1 MKRSLSSLRRD
12 AQKIFLQAVSAADPR
27 KILFAHVSL
36 RNNVL
41 HVDKK
46 IYPLSHF
53 ERIFVAGTGKAS
65 AAMAANLERI
75 LGSRITAGSVN
86 VKYGHGQK
94 LRYIHVQEAGHPL
107 PDENGWKGAQE
118 IVRLLSN
125 LTERDLVIFL
135 ISGGGSALLPFPLSG
150 ITLEEK
156 QKVTD
161 LLLGCGA
168 PIQEINTLR
177 KHLSTLKGGG
187 LARIAYPATLIAL
200 ILSDV
205 IGDPLDAIAS
215 GPTVP
220 DPTTFEDCARILDRY
235 ELWEKV
241 PPSVARHIRE
251 GLEGKREET
260 LKEGNPAF
268 EKVYNLIVGNNF
280 LAMKAAKEKAKAL
293 CYRTLI
299 LSSLVEGEAR
309 EVAKVHVAI
318 AREVL
323 LSGNPI
329 PPPACILS
337 GGETTVTLK
346 GKGKGGRN
354 QEFALAAALEIAGRE
369 EIVALSAGTDGT
381 DGPTDAA
388 GAFADSQTIHRA
400 KAMGLDPWIYLKEN
414 DSYSFFEK
422 LGDLLVTGPTGTNVM
437 DLRIMLVRKAKTGR
451 GSAPH
456 TLRSRR

>member
-1 MKRSLSSLRRD
+1 VKRSLCSLRRD
-12 AQKIFLQAVSAADPR
+12 GQKIFLQAVSAADPR
-27 KILFAHVSL
+27 NILFTHVSL
-36 RNNVL
+36 RNNIL
-41 HVDKK
+41 HIGKK
-46 IYPLSHF
+46 TYPLSRF

-75 LGSRITAGSVN
+75 LGPRITAGSVN
-86 VKYGHGQK
+86 VKYGHGQE

-107 PDENGWKGAQE
+107 PDENGLKGARE

-135 ISGGGSALLPFPLSG
+135 ISGGGSALLPFPLPG

-168 PIQEINTLR
+168 PIQEMNTLR

-220 DPTTFEDCARILDRY
+220 DPTTFKDCARILDRY
-235 ELWEKV
+235 ELWGKV
-241 PPSVARHIRE
+241 PPSVALYIQE

-268 EKVYNLIVGNNF
+268 EKVYNLIVGNNI

-293 CYRTLI
+293 GYRPLI
-299 LSSLVEGEAR
+299 LSSLMEGEAR
-309 EVAKVHVAI
+309 EVAKVHAAI

-354 QEFALAAALEIAGRE
+354 QEFALAAAFEIAGRE
-369 EIVALSAGTDGT
+369 EIVVLSAGTDGT

-388 GAFADSQTIHRA
+388 GAFADSQTIYRA
-400 KAMGLDPWIYLKEN
+400 KALGLDPWIYLKEN
-414 DSYSFFEK
+414 DSYCFFEK

-437 DLRIMLVRKAKTGR
+437 DLRIMLVRKPKTGR
-451 GSAPH
+451 GS
-456 TLRSRR
+456 LR